1 MDGIVLLDL
10 LKVFV
15 QLFVEMDSELETSYV
30 TMDLMILMDAIL
42 NVMINLKGLS
52 VLILLVYLLN
62 VGLFVETAFE
72 FFQKHVTMETRMMTK
87 VVLLIV
93 FQNFQVGIVQEE
105 QKLLMTLAILSV
117 EII

>member
-1 MDGIVLLDL
+1 M
-10 LKVFV
+10 
-15 QLFVEMDSELETSYV
+15 
-30 TMDLMILMDAIL
+30 TMDLMILMDVIL
-42 NVMINLKGLS
+42 YVMINLKGLT
-52 VLILLVYLLN
+52 VLILSVYLLN
-62 VGLFVETAFE
+62 VGPFVETDFE
-72 FFQKHVTMETRMMTK
+72 FLQKHVTMETRMMTK